1 MFFAARDALV
11 DRHAE
16 ALEDQARLVAAVIDL
31 DIQRDVAANAFD
43 LTIVRLSTEN
53 DVRITVIGR
62 DGTVI
67 ADSTGDVALTGNL
80 AGRPEVNEARRDG
93 FGSAEQPDE
102 TGETRL
108 FFAAVEIASVPG
120 AVVRVASPATELD
133 AAIGRL
139 RRNMAITMGTAVL
152 VAGLVVY
159 ALAGRNLVPPQKLR
173 NFVGAVDA
181 GRLDSNVEIGG
192 GHVLDEVDS
201 VPSKTAGVPSS
212 PTSGVERDLGRFEA
226 VLQRLTD
233 GVVLTDRNGEIMQ
246 LNEAA
251 ERMLGAPMAAA
262 VGRPFVQIARDH
274 ELAQLLRRA
283 LAGEEP
289 APLTIEYGL
298 NRRAIRATAQLT
310 RGPRER
316 LGLMVL
322 HDETELRRLETV
334 RREFVA
340 NVSHELRTPL
350 ASIKALVETLEA
362 GAIDDQAI
370 AADFLGRI
378 VGEVDRLALL
388 VDELLDLARLE
399 SGRVALRLEAVSPAE
414 VLTRG
419 GERLRPQI
427 ERGGLELRF
436 ALPADL
442 PLVRV
447 DPGRIEQVVIN
458 LVHNAIKFTPPG
470 GAITIAA
477 LTKNGVVE
485 GSVSDTGAGISP
497 EELPRLFERF
507 HKADRARRSEGTG
520 LGLAIVK
527 HIIGAHGGAVSVES
541 ELDHGST
548 FRFDMPLITAVDG

>member
-1 MFFAARDALV
+1 
-11 DRHAE
+11 
-16 ALEDQARLVAAVIDL
+16 
-31 DIQRDVAANAFD
+31 
-43 LTIVRLSTEN
+43 
-53 DVRITVIGR
+53 
-62 DGTVI
+62 
-67 ADSTGDVALTGNL
+67 
-80 AGRPEVNEARRDG
+80 
-93 FGSAEQPDE
+93 
-102 TGETRL
+102 
-108 FFAAVEIASVPG
+108 
-120 AVVRVASPATELD
+120 
-133 AAIGRL
+133 
-139 RRNMAITMGTAVL
+139 MAI
-152 VAGLVVY
+152 
-159 ALAGRNLVPPQKLR
+159 
-173 NFVGAVDA
+173 
-181 GRLDSNVEIGG
+181 
-192 GHVLDEVDS
+192 
-201 VPSKTAGVPSS
+201 
-212 PTSGVERDLGRFEA
+212 
-226 VLQRLTD
+226 
-233 GVVLTDRNGEIMQ
+233 
-246 LNEAA
+246 
-251 ERMLGAPMAAA
+251 
-262 VGRPFVQIARDH
+262 GRPFVQIARDH
-274 ELAQLLRRA
+274 ELADLLRRA
-283 LAGEEP
+283 YAGEEP
-289 APLTIEYGL
+289 PPLTIEYGL
-298 NRRAIRATAQLT
+298 KRRTVRATAQLT
-310 RGPRER
+310 HGPGER

-436 ALPADL
+436 AIPSDL
-442 PLVRV
+442 PLIRV

-477 LTKNGVVE
+477 LAKNGVVE

-541 ELDHGST
+541 ELDQGST
-548 FRFDMPLITAVDG
+548 FRFDMPVVTAVDG